1 MRCPVCS
8 TSTTEVLETRQLG
21 NGSIRRRHRCR
32 LRGHRWTSYEGD
44 PPRPTS
50 PTPDQVREILLA
62 TGSDQAIAR
71 QVGRCAALVRLIRC
85 GQAYGELW
93 PELPRRS
100 RVNEDVYQYEG
111 PPFKPCGSQRVA
123 RKAQPEPA
131 LVVVGTRAEVRRTGP
146 KRQCFNCAHWR
157 DHCLMSIPEGEL
169 EGPSFAEECE
179 IFLPSLAK

>member
-1 MRCPVCS
+1 M
-8 TSTTEVLETRQLG
+8 
-21 NGSIRRRHRCR
+21 NHF
-32 LRGHRWTSYEGD
+32 
-44 PPRPTS
+44 
-50 PTPDQVREILLA
+50 
-62 TGSDQAIAR
+62 QAIAR